1 MPYQK
6 DGADSPQGGEGHEKV
21 RSIIYLFTQ
30 YGRRKRVQLIDR
42 FKSIIE
48 ADGTVTNVDEWGV
61 RKLAYLID
69 DIGEGYYTLINF
81 EGTPAVVDEL
91 DRIAKISDSVMRH
104 MIIRDE

>member
-1 MPYQK
+1 MGPIVHK
-6 DGADSPQGGEGHEKV
+6 EVKV
-21 RSIIYLFTQ
+21 MRKYEALFIFLPNMEEE
-30 YGRRKRVQLIDR
+30 KRVQLIDR

-69 DIGEGYYTLINF
+69 DIGEGYYALINF